1 MRELMRHAP
10 CHVMSCLIN
19 LITWISN
26 FKQEIKSNLP
36 GPLGLDWCHTL
47 CPIIYPGL
55 IRHKKRK
62 KKVVLGPGRTDE
74 TTETRKLHMLLS
86 VQGVRSG
93 TQVRP
98 PGTRTWAY
106 LAYLARQPRPLRT
119 RKKPGFGPKPGF
131 FRVLKPGFDP
141 GFSETGFCP
150 RHENRVFS
158 RFCSKTGFW
167 APKPGFERNREK
179 TRFLSRFKTGFRFPV
194 RVLGFFPVL
203 PQNRVLGP
211 KTGF

>member
-1 MRELMRHAP
+1 MRACLRTCTYYPHRHPSSP
-10 CHVMSCLIN
+10 CTDLRPPHPEPCLVPRLN
-19 LITWISN
+19 RPLLSLF
-26 FKQEIKSNLP
+26 FKPARPKS
-36 GPLGLDWCHTL
+36 
-47 CPIIYPGL
+47 
-55 IRHKKRK
+55 
-62 KKVVLGPGRTDE
+62 
-74 TTETRKLHMLLS
+74 MLLS
-86 VQGVRSG
+86 PPAGLIFLR
-93 TQVRP
+93 RP
-98 PGTRTWAY
+98 YLEPEKTGFWPETR
-106 LAYLARQPRPLRT
+106 
-119 RKKPGFGPKPGF
+119 F
-131 FRVLKPGFDP
+131 FPGFDP

-179 TRFLSRFKTGFRFPV
+179 NRFWSRFKTGFRFPV